1 MRDFLQK
8 YWRTGASLLIIT
20 GIMLLALGGFLG
32 PVFQKVLDP
41 LVAVQRWVAL
51 RYLALYQTVR
61 SPGDMAAIR
70 KENEELRNENALL
83 RTQIVQ
89 LQEEQKDND
98 VLYSLLRVAR
108 ERPESNYVAAMVI
121 GRDANPFMR
130 YVIIDQ
136 GPDSGLRH
144 GMPVM
149 TAQGLVG
156 RVDAVT
162 ANAARVQL
170 LTDPDSAV
178 NVRLQDSQVD
188 GMLVGSV
195 TGDVTLDMVSQEAE
209 LRPGE
214 IILTSGLGG
223 TYPSNILVG
232 QVASVRRLETALFQ
246 SASVQPVVDFS
257 SLRAVLVITDFKP
270 IDMEPLL
277 DVP

>member
-136 GPDSGLRH
+136 GSDSGLRH

-232 QVASVRRLETALFQ
+232 QVASVRRRETALFQ
-246 SASVQPVVDFS
+246 SASGQPGVDFS

>member
-136 GPDSGLRH
+136 GSDSGLRH

-257 SLRAVLVITDFKP
+257 GLRAVLVITDFKP